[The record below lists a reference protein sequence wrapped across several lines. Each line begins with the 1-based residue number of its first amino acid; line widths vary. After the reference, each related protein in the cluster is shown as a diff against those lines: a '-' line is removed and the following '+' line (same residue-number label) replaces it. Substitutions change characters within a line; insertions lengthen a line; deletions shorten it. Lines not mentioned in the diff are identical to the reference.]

1 MANVKHL
8 VRKETLVDSMLNV
21 KPSNTKSNALVLH
34 LLPEMEKWN
43 VSEFQTLASQ
53 IRAVRSK

>member
-21 KPSNTKSNALVLH
+21 KPLNTKSNVLVLH

-53 IRAVRSK
+53 IRAVRNK